1 MSFIKKL
8 IFVTILF
15 SLFSCWYVNEEKISE
30 NDSIDVQT
38 FLSTP
43 QIKPEELQTSEWIS
57 EEIETIRK
65 EEISPPSNTPI
76 KKKEDIS
83 SNEKPK
89 TIEEIA
95 TIDTDIEIE
104 DISIEVED
112 IIIEEVD
119 EEAQIIEETTQ
130 EDIEELINILFETS
144 DE

>member
-1 MSFIKKL
+1 
-8 IFVTILF
+8 
-15 SLFSCWYVNEEKISE
+15 
-30 NDSIDVQT
+30 VQT